1 MAVLFVVFCHVALMA
16 PSLFVYE
23 GTFLGCH
30 FSSSHLHVSVSVPSH
45 LPHLSATPTP
55 FKPIATF
62 PSIPSHPLMTDMPWT
77 KNGETAAASW
87 NGNRYRDASAPP
99 PAVNVPRKYF
109 TLSPLA
115 SFFILFLPLSRERCH
130 FILSFEAIILC
141 P

>member
-1 MAVLFVVFCHVALMA
+1 MCLAVLFVVFCHVALMA

-62 PSIPSHPLMTDMPWT
+62 PFIPSHPSHDRYAVDQ
-77 KNGETAAASW
+77 KRR
-87 NGNRYRDASAPP
+87 NRCCFLE
-99 PAVNVPRKYF
+99 RK
-109 TLSPLA
+109 
-115 SFFILFLPLSRERCH
+115 PLSRCLCSSACCECAQKVFYSLASCLVFHSVSSLESREM
-130 FILSFEAIILC
+130 SFHIVI
-141 P
+141 

>member
-1 MAVLFVVFCHVALMA
+1 MFL
-16 PSLFVYE
+16 SLFPLIFH
-23 GTFLGCH
+23 TSQPL
-30 FSSSHLHVSVSVPSH
+30 
-45 LPHLSATPTP
+45 LPHLNLLLLSLSSH
-55 FKPIATF
+55 PI
-62 PSIPSHPLMTDMPWT
+62 PLMTDMPWT